1 MWLGS
6 KGKQIWRET
15 FCYIPD
21 TSPPTTITH
30 TRLHTPFLHTR
41 MVMKDS
47 YVCLLSH
54 PVALEKIKKTCK
66 VHTQTHTQS
75 VLGSQWGEIDILTL
89 VSWMAGFMY
98 DIALYNRHCN
108 TVIEQLIN
116 YHFKL
121 TAINLFWGFQQCC
134 SALIHQHHPLFFS
147 SLTSPSVF
155 MGCFMVP
162 LVSWLVEVPP
172 LYTIF
177 AWIIT
182 TPT

>member
-1 MWLGS
+1 MKADL
-6 KGKQIWRET
+6 KR
-15 FCYIPD
+15 D
-21 TSPPTTITH
+21 LL
-30 TRLHTPFLHTR
+30 LHTWYKPPHHHHTHSTAHTLSAH
-41 MVMKDS
+41 S
-47 YVCLLSH
+47 YGDEGHLCLSLVTSCRSW
-54 PVALEKIKKTCK
+54 EDKEDMQST
-66 VHTQTHTQS
+66 HTQTHTQS
-75 VLGSQWGEIDILTL
+75 VLGSQRGEIDILTL

-108 TVIEQLIN
+108 TVIEQFIN

-134 SALIHQHHPLFFS
+134 SALIHQHPPLFFS

-162 LVSWLVEVPP
+162 LVSPLVEVPP

-177 AWIIT
+177 AWVIT
-182 TPT
+182 TLT